1 VGVVVALGKKKD
13 RPNPID
19 ILTGLVEDDLSRV
32 NRMIELRMQSSVPM
46 IPQLA
51 GHLISSGGKRL
62 RPMMTLA
69 AARLSGYEGDNHIK
83 LAATVEF
90 IHTATLLHDDVVDGS
105 GMRRG
110 KRAANLV
117 WGNKATVLVGD
128 FLFSRAFE
136 LMVEIGSVDVLRILS
151 HASAVIAEGEVL
163 QLATAN
169 NLATTEDTYLEV
181 IAAKTAALF
190 SAACEVGAV
199 VADRSAVEMQALA
212 SYGRNFGI
220 AFQLVDDALDYG
232 GTDTR
237 MGKDTGDDFR
247 EGKVT
252 LPVVLAYR
260 RGDVEER
267 KFWQRTIEK
276 RKQEDSDLD
285 HALELIEKHNS
296 LADTLD
302 RARHYGSIAKDA
314 LAIFPDS
321 EFREALT
328 DIVDFAIERA
338 Y

>member
-1 VGVVVALGKKKD
+1 MGVVVSLDKKKD

-19 ILTGLVEDDLSRV
+19 VLTGLVESDLARV
-32 NRMIELRMQSSVPM
+32 NRMIELRMQSAVPM

-69 AARLSGYEGDNHIK
+69 AANLCDYDGENHIK

-136 LMVEIGSVDVLRILS
+136 LMVETGSVDVLRILS

-181 IAAKTAALF
+181 VSAKTAALF
-190 SAACEVGAV
+190 AAACEVGAV
-199 VADRSAVEMQALA
+199 VADRSPDETQALA

-232 GTDTR
+232 GSDTR

-252 LPVVLAYR
+252 LPVILAYR
-260 RGDVEER
+260 RGGGDER
-267 KFWQRTIEK
+267 EFWNRTIEK
-276 RKQEDSDLD
+276 RKQEEGDLD
-285 HALELIEKHNS
+285 HALGLIESHKS

-302 RARHYGSIAKDA
+302 RARHFGSIAKDA
-314 LAIFPDS
+314 LAIFPDV
-321 EFREALT
+321 EYRRALT